1 METTLK
7 MGLTPED
14 DFILRV
20 VQLSELLAIRHCVFL
35 MGPTG
40 SGRSEC
46 FKVLAK
52 AIQTGTDKPVNT
64 YLEACNRKKVRLR
77 TTYWFPILKCIG
89 KLMCTTAAQLCLF
102 TYGLAIIF
110 YPFNLQYPAAR
121 HMTPAL
127 VMTHSLRV
135 ANLQCKLQHTSL
147 PGDRAGLKTTG
158 PPSQ

>member
-1 METTLK
+1 MDTTLK

-46 FKVLAK
+46 YKVLAK

-64 YLEACNRKKVRLR
+64 YLEACNRKKV
-77 TTYWFPILKCIG
+77 CIV
-89 KLMCTTAAQLCLF
+89 LSITLCVTLAHTVCTNATPVPYCM
-102 TYGLAIIF
+102 
-110 YPFNLQYPAAR
+110 LQAFL
-121 HMTPAL
+121 T
-127 VMTHSLRV
+127 
-135 ANLQCKLQHTSL
+135 
-147 PGDRAGLKTTG
+147 
-158 PPSQ
+158 

>member
-1 METTLK
+1 MQVIVDTTLK

-46 FKVLAK
+46 YKVLAK

-64 YLEACNRKKVRLR
+64 YLEACNRKKVLSDSQSFITASPEHVEPSLCMPTSPLPSTLFLRL
-77 TTYWFPILKCIG
+77 F
-89 KLMCTTAAQLCLF
+89 
-102 TYGLAIIF
+102 
-110 YPFNLQYPAAR
+110 
-121 HMTPAL
+121 
-127 VMTHSLRV
+127 
-135 ANLQCKLQHTSL
+135 
-147 PGDRAGLKTTG
+147 
-158 PPSQ
+158 

>member
-1 METTLK
+1 VIVDTTLK

-64 YLEACNRKKVRLR
+64 YLEACNRKKVRL
-77 TTYWFPILKCIG
+77 TATFYLPILQFSG
-89 KLMCTTAAQLCLF
+89 KLVCTTAAEFCLV
-102 TYGLAIIF
+102 TYGLAITF
-110 YPFNLQYPAAR
+110 
-121 HMTPAL
+121 
-127 VMTHSLRV
+127 
-135 ANLQCKLQHTSL
+135 
-147 PGDRAGLKTTG
+147 
-158 PPSQ
+158 